1 MKNCFI
7 FSGQGSHRPG
17 MSLNLYNTF
26 QIAKDRIELSN
37 KILGYDIS
45 EIMFSAQENV
55 LRQTQYA
62 QPAIFIHSTIL
73 FDLIKDQN
81 ECVAVAGHSL
91 GEFSALYANNFFDF
105 ETGLKIVDVR
115 ARAMHECELNYP
127 GKMSAVIGTSIDKIQ
142 SICDSVDCQIANI
155 NSDYQIVISGSE
167 ESIDLASEN
176 LKDIGSKVI
185 PLSVSGA
192 FHSKLM
198 SEAKN
203 QLIDIINTSSFNEVC
218 YPIVSN
224 FNAKPNISIEEK
236 WSIEGEKE
244 SVDLFK
250 SKNKEYSSKS
260 KDKDILSVV
269 FWPEV
274 FLPGLKSKYTEV
286 INELEFYISKS
297 NFASVFGVLSK
308 NNGADGV
315 NNSLMSLGKLNGKFD
330 KQKLVPF
337 GEYVPFS
344 IFNSFFSFF
353 NFNRPNIVPSDN
365 NVLIKSKNLNISSA
379 ICYEIAYQDI
389 FLKHGEQSNLLFN
402 ASNDNWFGNT
412 IGPYQHLQIARYRA
426 AENRKPLVRSTS
438 TGVSALIDKFGNVVK
453 RIDLDNS
460 DQSVKNSQLIEA
472 NIFSRSGHTP
482 FITFGKWPSIIFI
495 LIVIFCSFFNKILKN
510 EKY

>member
-17 MSLNLYNTF
+17 MSSNLYNTF
-26 QIAKDRIELSN
+26 QIAKERIEISN

-155 NSDYQIVISGSE
+155 NSDSQIVISGSE
-167 ESIDLASEN
+167 ESIDLASKS
-176 LKDIGSKVI
+176 LKNIGAKII

-203 QLIDIINTSSFNEVC
+203 KLSEIINTSSFNEVC
-218 YPIVSN
+218 YPVVSN
-224 FNAKPNISIEEK
+224 FNAKPNRSIEAIKHALIEQIDNPVQWSK
-236 WSIEGEKE
+236 SIKSLSKLSSEFLEIGPKKVLSNIIKKIDDSLTITTYNSIE
-244 SVDLFK
+244 
-250 SKNKEYSSKS
+250 
-260 KDKDILSVV
+260 
-269 FWPEV
+269 
-274 FLPGLKSKYTEV
+274 
-286 INELEFYISKS
+286 
-297 NFASVFGVLSK
+297 
-308 NNGADGV
+308 
-315 NNSLMSLGKLNGKFD
+315 
-330 KQKLVPF
+330 
-337 GEYVPFS
+337 
-344 IFNSFFSFF
+344 
-353 NFNRPNIVPSDN
+353 
-365 NVLIKSKNLNISSA
+365 NL
-379 ICYEIAYQDI
+379 
-389 FLKHGEQSNLLFN
+389 
-402 ASNDNWFGNT
+402 
-412 IGPYQHLQIARYRA
+412 
-426 AENRKPLVRSTS
+426 
-438 TGVSALIDKFGNVVK
+438 
-453 RIDLDNS
+453 
-460 DQSVKNSQLIEA
+460 
-472 NIFSRSGHTP
+472 
-482 FITFGKWPSIIFI
+482 
-495 LIVIFCSFFNKILKN
+495 
-510 EKY
+510 

>member
-155 NSDYQIVISGSE
+155 NSDSQIVISGSE
-167 ESIDLASEN
+167 ESIDLASKS
-176 LKDIGSKVI
+176 LKNIGAKVI

-198 SEAKN
+198 SKAKN
-203 QLIDIINTSSFNEVC
+203 KLSEIINTSSFNEVC
-218 YPIVSN
+218 YPVVSN
-224 FNAKPNISIEEK
+224 FNAKPNRSIEAIKHALIEQIDNPVQWSK
-236 WSIEGEKE
+236 SIQSLGELSNNFVEIGPKKVLSNIIKKIDDSLTITTYNSIE
-244 SVDLFK
+244 
-250 SKNKEYSSKS
+250 
-260 KDKDILSVV
+260 
-269 FWPEV
+269 
-274 FLPGLKSKYTEV
+274 
-286 INELEFYISKS
+286 
-297 NFASVFGVLSK
+297 
-308 NNGADGV
+308 
-315 NNSLMSLGKLNGKFD
+315 
-330 KQKLVPF
+330 
-337 GEYVPFS
+337 
-344 IFNSFFSFF
+344 
-353 NFNRPNIVPSDN
+353 
-365 NVLIKSKNLNISSA
+365 NL
-379 ICYEIAYQDI
+379 
-389 FLKHGEQSNLLFN
+389 
-402 ASNDNWFGNT
+402 
-412 IGPYQHLQIARYRA
+412 
-426 AENRKPLVRSTS
+426 
-438 TGVSALIDKFGNVVK
+438 
-453 RIDLDNS
+453 
-460 DQSVKNSQLIEA
+460 
-472 NIFSRSGHTP
+472 
-482 FITFGKWPSIIFI
+482 
-495 LIVIFCSFFNKILKN
+495 
-510 EKY
+510 

>member
-45 EIMFSAQENV
+45 EIMFSAEENV

-73 FDLIKDQN
+73 FDLIKDQK

-91 GEFSALYANNFFDF
+91 GELSALYANNFFDF

-155 NSDYQIVISGSE
+155 NSDSQIVISGSE
-167 ESIDLASEN
+167 ESIDLASKS
-176 LKDIGSKVI
+176 LKNIGSKVI

-198 SEAKN
+198 SDAKN

-224 FNAKPNISIEEK
+224 FNAKPNISIEAIK
-236 WSIEGEKE
+236 DALIEQIDNP
-244 SVDLFK
+244 VQW
-250 SKNKEYSSKS
+250 SKS
-260 KDKDILSVV
+260 IKSLSK
-269 FWPEV
+269 
-274 FLPGLKSKYTEV
+274 LSS
-286 INELEFYISKS
+286 ELLEIGPKK
-297 NFASVFGVLSK
+297 VLSNIIK
-308 NNGADGV
+308 KIDDSLTITTY
-315 NNSLMSLGKLNGKFD
+315 NS
-330 KQKLVPF
+330 
-337 GEYVPFS
+337 
-344 IFNSFFSFF
+344 I
-353 NFNRPNIVPSDN
+353 DN
-365 NVLIKSKNLNISSA
+365 L
-379 ICYEIAYQDI
+379 
-389 FLKHGEQSNLLFN
+389 
-402 ASNDNWFGNT
+402 
-412 IGPYQHLQIARYRA
+412 
-426 AENRKPLVRSTS
+426 
-438 TGVSALIDKFGNVVK
+438 
-453 RIDLDNS
+453 
-460 DQSVKNSQLIEA
+460 
-472 NIFSRSGHTP
+472 
-482 FITFGKWPSIIFI
+482 
-495 LIVIFCSFFNKILKN
+495 
-510 EKY
+510 

>member
-55 LRQTQYA
+55 LRQTKYS

-155 NSDYQIVISGSE
+155 NSDSQIVISGSE
-167 ESIDLASEN
+167 ESIDLASKS
-176 LKDIGSKVI
+176 LKNIGAKVI

-198 SEAKN
+198 SKAKN
-203 QLIDIINTSSFNEVC
+203 KLSDIINTSSFNEVC

-224 FNAKPNISIEEK
+224 FNAKPNRSIEAIKHALIEQIDNPVQWSK
-236 WSIEGEKE
+236 SIKSLSELSSEFLEIGPKKVLSNIIKKIDESLTITTYNSIE
-244 SVDLFK
+244 
-250 SKNKEYSSKS
+250 
-260 KDKDILSVV
+260 
-269 FWPEV
+269 
-274 FLPGLKSKYTEV
+274 
-286 INELEFYISKS
+286 
-297 NFASVFGVLSK
+297 
-308 NNGADGV
+308 
-315 NNSLMSLGKLNGKFD
+315 
-330 KQKLVPF
+330 
-337 GEYVPFS
+337 
-344 IFNSFFSFF
+344 
-353 NFNRPNIVPSDN
+353 
-365 NVLIKSKNLNISSA
+365 NL
-379 ICYEIAYQDI
+379 
-389 FLKHGEQSNLLFN
+389 
-402 ASNDNWFGNT
+402 
-412 IGPYQHLQIARYRA
+412 
-426 AENRKPLVRSTS
+426 
-438 TGVSALIDKFGNVVK
+438 
-453 RIDLDNS
+453 
-460 DQSVKNSQLIEA
+460 
-472 NIFSRSGHTP
+472 
-482 FITFGKWPSIIFI
+482 
-495 LIVIFCSFFNKILKN
+495 
-510 EKY
+510 

>member
-45 EIMFSAQENV
+45 EIMFSAEENV

-155 NSDYQIVISGSE
+155 NSDSQIVISGSE
-167 ESIDLASEN
+167 ESIDLASKS
-176 LKDIGSKVI
+176 LKNIGAKVI

-203 QLIDIINTSSFNEVC
+203 KLSDIINTSSFNEVC

-224 FNAKPNISIEEK
+224 FNAKPNISIEAIKHALIEQIDNPVQWSK
-236 WSIEGEKE
+236 SIKSLSKLSSEFLEIGPKKVLSNIIKKIDDSLTITTYNSIE
-244 SVDLFK
+244 
-250 SKNKEYSSKS
+250 
-260 KDKDILSVV
+260 
-269 FWPEV
+269 
-274 FLPGLKSKYTEV
+274 
-286 INELEFYISKS
+286 
-297 NFASVFGVLSK
+297 
-308 NNGADGV
+308 
-315 NNSLMSLGKLNGKFD
+315 
-330 KQKLVPF
+330 
-337 GEYVPFS
+337 
-344 IFNSFFSFF
+344 
-353 NFNRPNIVPSDN
+353 
-365 NVLIKSKNLNISSA
+365 NL
-379 ICYEIAYQDI
+379 
-389 FLKHGEQSNLLFN
+389 
-402 ASNDNWFGNT
+402 
-412 IGPYQHLQIARYRA
+412 
-426 AENRKPLVRSTS
+426 
-438 TGVSALIDKFGNVVK
+438 
-453 RIDLDNS
+453 
-460 DQSVKNSQLIEA
+460 
-472 NIFSRSGHTP
+472 
-482 FITFGKWPSIIFI
+482 
-495 LIVIFCSFFNKILKN
+495 
-510 EKY
+510 

>member
-155 NSDYQIVISGSE
+155 NSDSQIVISGSE
-167 ESIDLASEN
+167 ESIDLASKS
-176 LKDIGSKVI
+176 LKNIGAKVI

-203 QLIDIINTSSFNEVC
+203 KLSEIINTSSFNEVC
-218 YPIVSN
+218 YPVVSN
-224 FNAKPNISIEEK
+224 FNAKPNRSIEAIKHALIEQIDNPVQWSK
-236 WSIEGEKE
+236 SIKSLSKLSSEFLEIGPKKVLSNIIKKIDDSLTITTYNSIE
-244 SVDLFK
+244 
-250 SKNKEYSSKS
+250 
-260 KDKDILSVV
+260 
-269 FWPEV
+269 
-274 FLPGLKSKYTEV
+274 
-286 INELEFYISKS
+286 
-297 NFASVFGVLSK
+297 
-308 NNGADGV
+308 
-315 NNSLMSLGKLNGKFD
+315 
-330 KQKLVPF
+330 
-337 GEYVPFS
+337 
-344 IFNSFFSFF
+344 
-353 NFNRPNIVPSDN
+353 
-365 NVLIKSKNLNISSA
+365 NL
-379 ICYEIAYQDI
+379 
-389 FLKHGEQSNLLFN
+389 
-402 ASNDNWFGNT
+402 
-412 IGPYQHLQIARYRA
+412 
-426 AENRKPLVRSTS
+426 
-438 TGVSALIDKFGNVVK
+438 
-453 RIDLDNS
+453 
-460 DQSVKNSQLIEA
+460 
-472 NIFSRSGHTP
+472 
-482 FITFGKWPSIIFI
+482 
-495 LIVIFCSFFNKILKN
+495 
-510 EKY
+510 

>member
-17 MSLNLYNTF
+17 MSFNLYNTF

-45 EIMFSAQENV
+45 EIMFSAEENV

-155 NSDYQIVISGSE
+155 NSDSQIVISGSE
-167 ESIDLASEN
+167 ESIDLASKS
-176 LKDIGSKVI
+176 LKNIGAKVI

-203 QLIDIINTSSFNEVC
+203 KLSEIINTSSFNEVC
-218 YPIVSN
+218 YPVVSN
-224 FNAKPNISIEEK
+224 FNAKPNRSIEAIKHALIEQIDNPVQWSK
-236 WSIEGEKE
+236 SIKSLGELSNEFVEIGPKKVLSNIIKKIDDSLTITTYNSIE
-244 SVDLFK
+244 
-250 SKNKEYSSKS
+250 
-260 KDKDILSVV
+260 
-269 FWPEV
+269 
-274 FLPGLKSKYTEV
+274 
-286 INELEFYISKS
+286 
-297 NFASVFGVLSK
+297 
-308 NNGADGV
+308 
-315 NNSLMSLGKLNGKFD
+315 
-330 KQKLVPF
+330 
-337 GEYVPFS
+337 
-344 IFNSFFSFF
+344 
-353 NFNRPNIVPSDN
+353 
-365 NVLIKSKNLNISSA
+365 NL
-379 ICYEIAYQDI
+379 
-389 FLKHGEQSNLLFN
+389 
-402 ASNDNWFGNT
+402 
-412 IGPYQHLQIARYRA
+412 
-426 AENRKPLVRSTS
+426 
-438 TGVSALIDKFGNVVK
+438 
-453 RIDLDNS
+453 
-460 DQSVKNSQLIEA
+460 
-472 NIFSRSGHTP
+472 
-482 FITFGKWPSIIFI
+482 
-495 LIVIFCSFFNKILKN
+495 
-510 EKY
+510 